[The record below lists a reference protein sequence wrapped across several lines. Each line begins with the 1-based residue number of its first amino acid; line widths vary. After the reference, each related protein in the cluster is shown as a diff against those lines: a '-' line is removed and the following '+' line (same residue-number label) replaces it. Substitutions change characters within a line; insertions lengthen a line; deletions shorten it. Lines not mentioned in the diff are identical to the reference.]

1 MTFPEYLNIYR
12 REVEKGAIQKAYK
25 LLMDS
30 ISTLKSNF
38 EKKYPDF
45 FISEIYHGY
54 MDMTYFSFTPQPI
67 KNLKLKIAIVFIH
80 NRFVFEVWLVGQN
93 KQIQA
98 EYWRI
103 VKEKKWS
110 RYQVPD
116 SIEGI
121 DYIMKNVLLENPNF
135 GDLDNLSINIDAA
148 AIRFID
154 DLEKFLLK

>member
-1 MTFPEYLNIYR
+1 LNIYR

-54 MDMTYFSFTPQPI
+54 MDMTYFSFTPQSI
-67 KNLKLKIAIVFIH
+67 KNLKLKIAVVFIH

-135 GDLDNLSINIDAA
+135 GDLDNLSINIEAA
-148 AIRFID
+148 AIRFIE
-154 DLEKFLLK
+154 DLQKFLPK

>member
-1 MTFPEYLNIYR
+1 LTFPEYLNIYR

-30 ISTLKSNF
+30 ISILKSNF

-54 MDMTYFSFTPQPI
+54 MDMTYFSFTPQSI

-80 NRFVFEVWLVGQN
+80 NRFVFEIWLVGQN

>member
-12 REVEKGAIQKAYK
+12 REVEKGDIQKAYK
-25 LLMDS
+25 LLMAS

-45 FISEIYHGY
+45 FISEIYPGY

-98 EYWRI
+98 KYWKI

-121 DYIMKNVLLENPNF
+121 DYIAKNVLVETPNF
-135 GDLDNLSINIDAA
+135 FDLDNLSQNIATKV
-148 AIRFID
+148 IMFIE
-154 DLEKFLLK
+154 DLENFLPK

>member
-1 MTFPEYLNIYR
+1 LTFPEYLNIYR

-54 MDMTYFSFTPQPI
+54 MDMTYFSFTPQSI

>member
-12 REVEKGAIQKAYK
+12 REVEKGDIQKAYK
-25 LLMDS
+25 LLMAS

-98 EYWRI
+98 KYWKI

-121 DYIMKNVLLENPNF
+121 DYIAKNVLVETPNF
-135 GDLDNLSINIDAA
+135 FDLDNLSQNIATKV
-148 AIRFID
+148 IMFIE
-154 DLEKFLLK
+154 DLENFLPK

>member
-54 MDMTYFSFTPQPI
+54 MDMTYFSFTPQSI

>member
-1 MTFPEYLNIYR
+1 MTFPEYLNIYK
-12 REVEKGAIQKAYK
+12 REVEKGDIQKAYK

-54 MDMTYFSFTPQPI
+54 MDMTYFSFTPQSI
-67 KNLKLKIAIVFIH
+67 KNLKLKIALVFIH

-98 EYWRI
+98 KYWKK
-103 VKEKKWS
+103 VKEKNWN

-116 SIEGI
+116 SIDGI
-121 DYIMKNVLLENPNF
+121 DYIMKNVLLENPDF
-135 GDLDNLSINIDAA
+135 GDLDNLSIKLEET
-148 AIRFID
+148 AIRFIE
-154 DLEKFLLK
+154 DLQKSLPK

>member
-12 REVEKGAIQKAYK
+12 REVEKGDIQKAYK
-25 LLMDS
+25 LLMAS

-54 MDMTYFSFTPQPI
+54 MDMTYFSFTPQSI